1 MSPLQLALIGIGL
14 ALLAALV
21 IYNLWQERRA
31 VRAAQRAFGSGT
43 DPLVVPSIVRK
54 GPPTEP
60 QSLRRTGRLEPNF
73 GALAIGAGDAG
84 PDTLIPNTPDHE
96 SNGELAFDDEIE
108 LIVSLSF
115 DHPVDGERLAP
126 LASRLAA
133 IGGKPLQVGATE
145 ARSYRLEPPQAGS
158 RYSGLHCSVLLAN
171 RQGPLSAIEFSS
183 FVGAV
188 QSIAAELECEVDI
201 PDMNETLERARE
213 LDARCA
219 EVDAQIGVNVVG
231 TSAPWRGGEI
241 ARAAIESG
249 FAQRIDGRFAFYRRS
264 GAELFT
270 LVALDAQGQPLAIGT
285 HAGELSSS
293 VLTLVLDVPRAPEVE
308 KPFTTLINLAR
319 AVGARLGAS
328 VVDDDRRPLSDA
340 SLAGIEVQ
348 LGPMYA
354 RLRDAGFE
362 AGTPRALRL
371 FN

>member
-1 MSPLQLALIGIGL
+1 MSPLQLALIGVGV
-14 ALLAALV
+14 ALLALLV

-31 VRAAQRAFGSGT
+31 VKAARIAFGGSDA
-43 DPLVVPSIVRK
+43 DPLDAPSILRK

-60 QSLRRTGRLEPNF
+60 QALRKTGRLEPNF
-73 GALAIGAGDAG
+73 GSILGADGG
-84 PDTLIPNTPDHE
+84 PDTLIPNTPDADA
-96 SNGELAFDDEIE
+96 NGDLAFDDEIE

-126 LASRLAA
+126 MASRLAS
-133 IGGKPLQVGATE
+133 IGTKPLQVGATE
-145 ARSYRLEPPQAGS
+145 ARSYKLEPAQAGS
-158 RYSGLHCSVLLAN
+158 RYSGLHCAVLLAN

-188 QSIAAELECEVDI
+188 QSLAAELDVEPDI
-201 PDMNETLERARE
+201 PEMNETLERARE
-213 LDARCA
+213 LDQRCA
-219 EVDAQIGVNVVG
+219 AVDAQIGVNVVG
-231 TSAPWRGGEI
+231 NGAPWRGSEI
-241 ARAAIESG
+241 ARAAIESVV
-249 FAQRIDGRFAFYRRS
+249 AQRIDGRFAFYRRS

-270 LVALDAQGQPLAIGT
+270 LQALDPQGQPLAIGT
-285 HAGELSSS
+285 NAGELVCTS
-293 VLTLVLDVPRAPEVE
+293 LTLVLDVPRAPEVE

-319 AVGARLGAS
+319 ALAARLGAS
-328 VVDDDRRPLSDA
+328 VVDDNRRPLTDA

-354 RLRDAGFE
+354 RLREAGFE